1 MTREEAQA
9 EADRLESESMTRG
22 QLAGIQASFDAMS
35 ESVGRLLVERD
46 KSTVLLAEMRGKHE
60 LLRAIVLDACGHLGA
75 AISQSIPTDDQMI
88 MDHVRAAKGQ
98 IDLLIER
105 WEG

>member
-9 EADRLESESMTRG
+9 EADRLESEAMTRG
-22 QLAGIQASFDAMS
+22 QSDSIQASTNAMS
-35 ESVGRLLVERD
+35 ECVGRLVAERE
-46 KSTVLLAEMRGKHE
+46 KATELLAEMRGKHE
-60 LLRAIVLDACGHLGA
+60 ILRAIVLDACGHLGA

-88 MDHVRAAKGQ
+88 MEHVRSAKGQ

-105 WEG
+105 W